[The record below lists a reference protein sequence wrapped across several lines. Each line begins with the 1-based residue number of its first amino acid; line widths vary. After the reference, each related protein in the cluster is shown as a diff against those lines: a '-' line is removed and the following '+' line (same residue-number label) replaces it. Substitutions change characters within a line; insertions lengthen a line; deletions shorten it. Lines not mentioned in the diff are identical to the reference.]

1 MCYHARSRIEPDPD
15 MNPQAVSARPDLID
29 RLKAIVGPAGCREGE
44 DIEPKNYQDLMEDR
58 AIRPALLLRP
68 ASTEEV
74 SAILALCHEAGQPV
88 APQGGMTGLVSAAAP
103 LENEISLSL
112 ERMNQVVELDPYT
125 STITV
130 EAGVPLQVIQER
142 ADAEGLLFP
151 LDLGARGSCT
161 IGGNLSTNAGGNR
174 VIRYGMTRDLT
185 VGLEAVLADGTVID
199 NLHKLRKNNTGYDI
213 KQLFIGS
220 EGTLGVITRAVLKLF
235 PRPASQAVAM
245 CGLRSFRE
253 VADLLVHAQSRLGA
267 NLSAFEVLWRN
278 SYQLVDAHVPHADTP
293 LPNSHAFY
301 ALVESMGS
309 DEATDS
315 ELFLNMLDEACQKE
329 LIDDVIVADN
339 SDKIRKL
346 WAVRDGA
353 AEVGQGI
360 GHMHTYDVSM
370 NVADMG
376 YFGDEVERRLRAQW
390 PGAVLGLFGHIG
402 DGNLHIVINVGPD
415 THALHRPIDEV
426 IYGLIR
432 ELKGSVSAEHGI
444 GIMKRP
450 FLPFSRDDRE
460 INLMRSLKTS
470 LDPRGILNPGRV
482 FA

>member
-1 MCYHARSRIEPDPD
+1 MTS
-15 MNPQAVSARPDLID
+15 QAVCAHPDLFE
-29 RLKAIVGPAGCREGE
+29 RLKEIVGPAGYRDGD

-58 AIRPALLLRP
+58 AIRPPLLLRP
-68 ASTEEV
+68 ANTGEV
-74 SAILALCHEAGQPV
+74 SAILALCHAAGQSV
-88 APQGGMTGLVSAAAP
+88 APQGGMTGLVSGAAP
-103 LENEISLSL
+103 LENEICLSL
-112 ERMNQVVELDPYT
+112 ERMNKVVELDPYT
-125 STITV
+125 STMTV
-130 EAGVPLQVIQER
+130 EAGVPLQTIQEQ

-174 VIRYGMTRDLT
+174 VIRYGMTRELV

-199 NLHKLRKNNTGYDI
+199 NLHKLRKNNTGYDV

-220 EGTLGVITRAVLKLF
+220 EGTLGIVTRAVLKLF
-235 PRPASQAVAM
+235 PRPASQQVAM
-245 CGLRSFRE
+245 CGLRSFGE
-253 VADLLVHAQSRLGA
+253 VADLLVHAQARLGA

-278 SYQLVDAHVPHADTP
+278 SYQLVDKHVPHATVP
-293 LPNSHAFY
+293 LPDSHAFY
-301 ALVESMGS
+301 VLVEGMGS

-315 ELFLNMLDEACQKE
+315 ELFLNMLEEAAGKE
-329 LIDDVIVADN
+329 LIEDAVVADTPG
-339 SDKIRKL
+339 KIKKL

-353 AEVGQGI
+353 AEAAQGVG
-360 GHMHTYDVSM
+360 HLHTYDVSL

-376 YFGDEVERRLRAQW
+376 YFGDEVERRLREKW
-390 PGAVLGLFGHIG
+390 PAAILGLFGHIG

-415 THALHRPIDEV
+415 THTLHRPIDDV

-450 FLPFSRDDRE
+450 FLPYSRGRNE
-460 INLMRSLKTS
+460 IELMRNLKQC
-470 LDPRGILNPGRV
+470 LDPRGILNPGRI
-482 FA
+482 FT